1 MRLHRFLVAVALCA
15 ATTGCSSVAPDWLNP
30 DAAPSEAAQEGDPVP
45 EDPPPTRRN
54 SLEMT
59 ADTVYFQEGI
69 LPMQADGTTAAL
81 EGALFL
87 RGQCHDGSMS
97 VKVISPVG
105 PKTTAV
111 TCDGKPHERS
121 LGKLELG
128 DPLSIEATGAKGTD
142 FAIELVV
149 KP

>member
-30 DAAPSEAAQEGDPVP
+30 DAPPADSAKDGDRVP

-59 ADTVYFQEGI
+59 ADTVYFLEGI
-69 LPMQADGTTAAL
+69 LPAPADSTTAAL
-81 EGALFL
+81 EGSLYL
-87 RGQCHDGSMS
+87 RGQCHDGSLT
-97 VKVISPVG
+97 VKVIG
-105 PKTTAV
+105 PAGSKNTKV
-111 TCDGKPHERS
+111 TCDGAAHERA

-128 DPLSIEATGAKGTD
+128 DALSVQPTGSKGTD

-149 KP
+149 K